1 MRRRPRKRRGSTAGS
16 HKGAVKTA
24 KYEGQGFA
32 NNDPDISFSLTGE
45 NGDRAQLRFSR
56 HDKEL
61 LAVTFNAGMKDMD
74 VAEQEAE
81 DFAKRAEEYLR
92 QHPTHKPMKS
102 NRLD

>member
-1 MRRRPRKRRGSTAGS
+1 MKDRALQTMTRISPSAS
-16 HKGAVKTA
+16 
-24 KYEGQGFA
+24 QGKM
-32 NNDPDISFSLTGE
+32 
-45 NGDRAQLRFSR
+45 GDRAQLRFSR

-92 QHPTHKPMKS
+92 QHPDAQTYEE
-102 NRLD
+102 